1 MLFSPPLLLPF
12 VLVSVSVSQ
21 THGLT
26 LSVPTAPSSIG
37 TSIPIGWSADS
48 NDPLSFRLQ
57 MVCVD
62 RVTLEHIVN
71 RGTAS
76 NTTGTVDYQL
86 GCPGDHTMQAVIAD
100 GSSTTPFAT
109 SAHFD
114 VVGGSSSD
122 SVSSTSSPSSP
133 STPSATPSPSPPVAQ
148 PERNSNARNTAIILG
163 AVLGTSTFILALLV
177 IWLFLRLRRNRQDG
191 MSGRTTTG
199 FVFPGGGGSVVGRR
213 HNHQLTEPSPFTVQP
228 DPSMTWLPVKGPA
241 SPSDNTSPTTTEAD
255 SAIPLVPQRTE
266 RESSAPQKKPWR
278 PRPPSYRKQ
287 PPSNW
292 D

>member
-1 MLFSPPLLLPF
+1 MLFSPLLLLPF
-12 VLVSVSVSQ
+12 GLVSVSVSQ

-26 LSVPTAPSSIG
+26 ISVPTVPSSIG
-37 TSIPIGWSADS
+37 ASIPIGWSADS

-57 MVCVD
+57 MVCVN

-86 GCPGDHTMQAVIAD
+86 GCPGDHIMQAVVAD

-122 SVSSTSSPSSP
+122 SVSSTSSPP

-148 PERNSNARNTAIILG
+148 RNSSARNTAIILG
-163 AVLGTSTFILALLV
+163 SVLGTSTFILALLV
-177 IWLFLRLRRNRQDG
+177 IWLLSRLRRNRQDG
-191 MSGRTTTG
+191 MSGGNTTD

-213 HNHQLTEPSPFTVQP
+213 HDHQLTEPSPFTVQP

-266 RESSAPQKKPWR
+266 RESSVPQKKPRR

-287 PPSNW
+287 PPSSSN
-292 D
+292 